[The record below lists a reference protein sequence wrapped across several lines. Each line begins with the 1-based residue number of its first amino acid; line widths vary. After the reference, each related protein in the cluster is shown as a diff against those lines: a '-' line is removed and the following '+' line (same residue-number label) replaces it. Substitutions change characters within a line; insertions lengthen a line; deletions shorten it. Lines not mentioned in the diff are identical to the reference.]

1 MKTKLLA
8 LACAAFGAL
17 QINAQCSR
25 SGNFIQSDPSYSISG
40 TANITFQTN
49 GAKDVVFDSNFMTVQ
64 GVDLRVYLSK
74 TDDILAVGSDAIE
87 VTTSPLLGDNGMTSP
102 VLSPITGMKTFAINQ
117 TMYPNVNLS
126 TYDFIVI
133 QCIGIN
139 ERWGYVT
146 LNTVSGPDCSL
157 LSIDEKSLTEAVKVY
172 PNPANDYFEITND
185 SQNSIAVNIYD
196 LLGNRVIASETS
208 RLKKQSFS
216 LANLNSGVYLVELKS
231 DNQKLVKKL
240 IKR

>member
-1 MKTKLLA
+1 MKTKLLVI
-8 LACAAFGAL
+8 LCAAFGAL

-25 SGNFIQSDPSYSISG
+25 SGNFIQSDPAYSISG

-74 TDDILAVGSDAIE
+74 EDDILATGADAIE
-87 VTTSPLLGDNGMTSP
+87 ITTSPLLGDNGMTSP

-117 TMYPNVNLS
+117 TLYPNVNLS
-126 TYDFIVI
+126 TYDHIVI

-139 ERWGYVT
+139 ERWGYVN
-146 LNTVSGPDCSL
+146 LGVANGPDCNL
-157 LSIDEKSLTEAVKVY
+157 LSVDEKSLREAVAVH
-172 PNPANDYFEITND
+172 PNPANDYFEITNN
-185 SQNSIAVNIYD
+185 SQNPISVNIYD
-196 LLGNRVIASETS
+196 LLGNRVITAESS
-208 RLKKQSFS
+208 QLKKQSFS
-216 LANLNSGVYLVELKS
+216 LASLNSGVYLVELKS

>member
-1 MKTKLLA
+1 MKTKLLVM
-8 LACAAFGAL
+8 LCAIFGAL

-25 SGNFIQSDPSYSISG
+25 SGNFVQSDPAYSISG
-40 TANITFQTN
+40 TANVTFQTN
-49 GAKDVVFDSNFMTVQ
+49 GAKDVIFDTNFMTVQ

-117 TMYPNVNLS
+117 TLYPNVSLS
-126 TYDFIVI
+126 TYDYIVI

-139 ERWGYVT
+139 ERWGYVN
-146 LNTVSGPDCSL
+146 LAAVNGPDCTL
-157 LSIDEKSLTEAVKVY
+157 LSVDDKNLNESVALY
-172 PNPANDYFEITND
+172 PNPATDHFEISNN
-185 SQNSIAVNIYD
+185 SQSELSVNIYD
-196 LLGNRVIASETS
+196 ILGNRVISAEAS
-208 RLKKQSFS
+208 RVKKQSFS

>member
-1 MKTKLLA
+1 MKTKLLV
-8 LACAAFGAL
+8 LICATFGAL
-17 QINAQCSR
+17 NINAQCSR
-25 SGNFIQSDPSYSISG
+25 SGSFVQSDMAYSISG
-40 TANITFQTN
+40 TASVTFQTN
-49 GAKDVVFDSNFMTVQ
+49 GSKDVIFDSNFMTVQ

-117 TMYPNVNLS
+117 AMYPNVNLN
-126 TYDFIVI
+126 TYDYIVI

-139 ERWGYVT
+139 ERWGYV
-146 LNTVSGPDCSL
+146 NMGAASGPDCAL
-157 LSIDEKSLTEAVKVY
+157 LSVSEKSLTESVKMY
-172 PNPANDYFEITND
+172 PNPANEEFEITND
-185 SQNSIAVNIYD
+185 SQNPISVNIYD
-196 LLGNRVIASETS
+196 ILGNRVIASEAS

>member
-1 MKTKLLA
+1 MKTKLL
-8 LACAAFGAL
+8 LFVCATFGAL

-25 SGNFIQSDPSYSISG
+25 SGSFMQSDPAYSISG
-40 TANITFQTN
+40 TGGITFELN
-49 GAKDVVFDSNFMTVQ
+49 GDKNVVFDSNFMTVQ

-102 VLSPITGMKTFAINQ
+102 VLSPITGMKTFVINQ
-117 TMYPNVNLS
+117 TLYPNVNLS
-126 TYDFIVI
+126 TYDYVVI

-139 ERWGYVT
+139 ERWGYV
-146 LNTVSGPDCSL
+146 NMAAANGPDCNL
-157 LSIDEKSLTEAVKVY
+157 LSVAEKSLQESIAVY
-172 PNPANDYFEITND
+172 PNPANDYFEITN
-185 SQNSIAVNIYD
+185 NSPNPISVNIYD
-196 LLGNRVIASETS
+196 ILGNRVITSETS

>member
-1 MKTKLLA
+1 MKTKLLVI
-8 LACAAFGAL
+8 LCATFGAL

-25 SGNFIQSDPSYSISG
+25 SGSFVQSDPAYSISG
-40 TANITFQTN
+40 TASITFKTD
-49 GAKDVVFDSNFMTVQ
+49 GSKDVIFDTNFMTVQ

-74 TDDILAVGSDAIE
+74 EDDILATGADPIE

-117 TMYPNVNLS
+117 TLYPNVNLS
-126 TYDFIVI
+126 TYDHIVI

-139 ERWGYVT
+139 ERWGHVN
-146 LNTVSGPDCSL
+146 LAAANGPDCNV
-157 LSIDEKSLTEAVKVY
+157 LSVDEKSLKEAVSLY
-172 PNPANDYFEITND
+172 PNPTNDKFEINND
-185 SQNSIAVNIYD
+185 SQSALAVNIYD
-196 LLGNRVIASETS
+196 ILGNRVIASEAS

>member
-1 MKTKLLA
+1 MKTKLLV
-8 LACAAFGAL
+8 LLCAAFGAL

-25 SGNFIQSDPSYSISG
+25 SGNFVQSDPAYSISG
-40 TANITFQTN
+40 TASVTFQTN
-49 GAKDVVFDSNFMTVQ
+49 GAKDVIFDSNFMTVQ

-117 TMYPNVNLS
+117 TLYPNVNLS

-139 ERWGYVT
+139 ERWGYV
-146 LNTVSGPDCSL
+146 NMGAVSGPDCTL
-157 LSIDEKSLTEAVKVY
+157 LSVNEKSLTEVVKVY

-185 SQNSIAVNIYD
+185 SQNELAVNIYD
-196 LLGNRVIASETS
+196 ILGNKVITSEAS